1 MEANNKSLKSLIL
14 FGSSIFRPVKAR
26 DIDMLIVV
34 DKINLQE
41 KISLEIIITKALKNI
56 IKKTLD
62 ITILDEDSLK
72 ENLEPGAF
80 ASGLIAGYKTLY
92 DEIGLDEMI
101 MKTAEKIAIGE
112 YIIQKDGKRINL
124 SAIAK
129 VRLKLEK

>member
-80 ASGLIAGYKTLY
+80 ASGLIAGYKILY

-101 MKTAEKIAIGE
+101 MKTAEKIALGE